1 LKLSP
6 AASPKPAAG
15 KAGAAAGFT
24 LIEALAAV
32 AVAAISLTVIAALM
46 GGNIRGA
53 GKIGRHLQLTETLR
67 AVETALPNRAELG
80 AGTLAGEMHGQNWTV
95 DVLPFP
101 DDSAN
106 PAAAAVW
113 MPQEVVITVQAPSG
127 EQLQLET
134 VRLAKRTRSQ

>member
-1 LKLSP
+1 MSP
-6 AASPKPAAG
+6 AASHKRAAG
-15 KAGAAAGFT
+15 KAGDVAGFA
-24 LIEALAAV
+24 LVEPLAAV

-53 GKIGRHLQLTETLR
+53 SKIGRHLQLTETLR

-95 DVLPFP
+95 DVLPFL
-101 DDSAN
+101 DNSAN

-113 MPQEVVITVQAPSG
+113 TPQEVVITVQAPSG

-134 VRLAKRTRSQ
+134 VRLTKRTGSQ

>member
-1 LKLSP
+1 LKLFL
-6 AASPKPAAG
+6 AASHKYPAG
-15 KAGAAAGFT
+15 NTGTEAGFT
-24 LIEALAAV
+24 LIEALVAV
-32 AVAAISLTVIAALM
+32 AVVAISLTAIAALM

-53 GKIGRHLQLTETLR
+53 GKIGRHVQLVETLR

-80 AGTLAGEMHGQNWTV
+80 AGSLAGEMHGQNWTV
-95 DVLPFP
+95 EVLPFP

-113 MPQEVVITVQAPSG
+113 TPQEVVITVQAPTG

-134 VRLAKRTRSQ
+134 VRLTKRTGLQ

>member
-1 LKLSP
+1 MSP

-15 KAGAAAGFT
+15 KAGAAAGFA

-53 GKIGRHLQLTETLR
+53 GKIGRHLRLTETLR

-113 MPQEVVITVQAPSG
+113 TPQEVVITVQAPSG

-134 VRLAKRTRSQ
+134 VRLTKRTGSQ